1 MDSNS
6 MEAMPRVLDVVAL
19 LKNLPEK
26 KLSKGQV
33 GTIVEQLDENVFEVE
48 FVDTQTG
55 DTIAWETVNN
65 KDLILLHF
73 QLEQI

>member
-1 MDSNS
+1 MNS
-6 MEAMPRVLDVVAL
+6 LPNVLDVVAL
-19 LKNLPEK
+19 LKDIPDK

-48 FVDTQTG
+48 FIDNQTG
-55 DTIAWETVNN
+55 ETIGLETIQS

-73 QLEQI
+73 QLEKI

>member
-1 MDSNS
+1 MK
-6 MEAMPRVLDVVAL
+6 AIPRVLDVVAL
-19 LKNLPEK
+19 LNDLPKK

-48 FVDTQTG
+48 FIDNKTG
-55 DTIAWETVNN
+55 DTIALETIDS

-73 QLEQI
+73 QLEKI

>member
-1 MDSNS
+1 MK
-6 MEAMPRVLDVVAL
+6 AIPRVLDVVAL
-19 LKNLPEK
+19 LNDLPER
-26 KLSKGQV
+26 KLLKGQV

-55 DTIAWETVNN
+55 DTIALETVEN

-73 QLEQI
+73 QLEKIWKH